1 MNENILI
8 VDDEKEIADLIEVY
22 LKNDGYR
29 YGFIY
34 RYPENKVAITGIANE
49 PWHYRYVGV
58 NAATEIYKRGI
69 CLEEYLGETN

>member
-1 MNENILI
+1 MKNKRNSER
-8 VDDEKEIADLIEVY
+8 DDYRL
-22 LKNDGYR
+22 LKNKF
-29 YGFIY
+29 GFIY